1 MKIFK
6 ANERHQIIDS
16 KILKKI
22 KQKEIILKNIIVLT
36 SENQRKSLGGNGST
50 SKEQSFSLTTDFSTE
65 IRRQ

>member
-1 MKIFK
+1 MKFFK
-6 ANERHQIIDS
+6 ANERHQIIDA

-50 SKEQSFSLTTDFSTE
+50 SKEQSF
-65 IRRQ
+65 